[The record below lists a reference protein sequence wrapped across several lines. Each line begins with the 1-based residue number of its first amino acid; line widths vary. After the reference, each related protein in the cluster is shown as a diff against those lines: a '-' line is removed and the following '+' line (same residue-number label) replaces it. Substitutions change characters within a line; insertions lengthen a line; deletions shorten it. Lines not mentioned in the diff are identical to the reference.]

1 MFFLCVHY
9 TLLLGYSQDIGYGN
23 LQWVIYMISY
33 RPFYQTLYRKNITEY
48 HLIFKQGVTANTLHR
63 MKHGKAITTTTL
75 NTLCEILD
83 CRVEDIL
90 EYIPDES

>member
-1 MFFLCVHY
+1 MHY
-9 TLLLGYSQDIGYGN
+9 TLLLGYSQDIEYDN

>member
-1 MFFLCVHY
+1 MS
-9 TLLLGYSQDIGYGN
+9 GDNI
-23 LQWVIYMISY
+23 MISY
-33 RPFYQTLYRKNITEY
+33 RPFYQTLFRKGITEY

-63 MKHGKAITTTTL
+63 MKHGQAITTKTL

-90 EYIPDES
+90 EYVPDGADDPPPE

>member
-1 MFFLCVHY
+1 MS
-9 TLLLGYSQDIGYGN
+9 GDNI
-23 LQWVIYMISY
+23 MISY
-33 RPFYQTLYRKNITEY
+33 RPFYQTLFRKGITEY

-63 MKHGKAITTTTL
+63 MKHGKLMTTTTL

-90 EYIPDES
+90 EYVPDNEDP